1 MMKRLGKFLSP
12 PLFEDDEQNRVAALL
27 HPILLFL
34 IVGMGLGL
42 PAITASTSVENLR
55 YVYLL
60 FLPAL
65 AVNIL
70 AYGLLRRGRVSL
82 AATILII
89 SLGLA
94 IFGAYAASSYQSV
107 GAGISFI
114 IIIALTTLLLDGR
127 AVAWLTA
134 VIIVFTLAHAIAQE
148 RGWLEPAFLTYTDP
162 VQQWVSTALV
172 YLLGGAM
179 LVVATNSLQR
189 ALRNAKTVTQKLQV
203 TNQSLVDLS
212 NSLEQR
218 VNERTAE
225 LETANAFNQQR
236 ARQLEAIARIARSIS
251 AALDLREL
259 LPGITKTI
267 SEEFGFYHVGVF
279 LNDAEG
285 QYAVLAA
292 ANSEGG
298 QRMLARKHQLKI
310 GEQGIVG
317 NVTFT
322 GAPRIAL
329 NVGEDAVY
337 FNNPDL
343 PDTRSE
349 MSLPL
354 KASGRVFGALDV
366 QSVEPNAFRT
376 EDIASLSLLA
386 DQVGIAIENARL
398 YQTTRESL
406 ARSQDQ
412 YSRYVRSEWDR
423 AARDVKIKGYRFAT
437 GASAPLEETISLGE
451 AEKPV
456 EEGRIYQ
463 QASLLASG
471 TAELA
476 VPVQLRGEVIGA
488 LHISIPGKRV
498 WSDDDVDIVEAVSE
512 RVALAMENARLFQS
526 TNKRA
531 ERERIVSE
539 IASKLSG
546 NIRIESLLET
556 AAQELSQAL
565 NGPEVLIQLQSV
577 DQDGGRA

>member
-12 PLFEDDEQNRVAALL
+12 PVFEDDEQNRVAALL

-42 PAITASTSVENLR
+42 PAIVASTSAENLR

-60 FLPAL
+60 FLPVIAI
-65 AVNIL
+65 NIL

-82 AATILII
+82 ASAIVIA

-94 IFGAYAASSYQSV
+94 IFGAYAVSSYQSV

-134 VIIVFTLAHAIAQE
+134 AVIVFTLAHAIAQE
-148 RGWLEPAFLTYTDP
+148 RGWIEPFFLTYTGP
-162 VQQWVSTALV
+162 VQQWVSTAFV

-179 LVVATNSLQR
+179 LVIATNSLQR
-189 ALRNAKTVTQKLQV
+189 ALHNARTATRKLQS
-203 TNQSLVDLS
+203 TNQSLVELS

-218 VNERTAE
+218 VNERTIE
-225 LETANAFNQQR
+225 LETANAFSQQR
-236 ARQLEAIARIARSIS
+236 ARQLEAIARVARNIS
-251 AALDLREL
+251 AARDLHEL
-259 LPGITKTI
+259 LPSITRII
-267 SEEFGFYHVGVF
+267 SEEFGFYHVGIF
-279 LNDAEG
+279 LNDAQG

-292 ANSEGG
+292 SNSEGG

-322 GAPRIAL
+322 GNPRIAL
-329 NVGEDAVY
+329 NVDEEAVY

-343 PDTRSE
+343 PETRSE

-354 KASGRVFGALDV
+354 KASNRTFGALDV
-366 QSVEPNAFRT
+366 QSTEPNAFKT

-386 DQVGIAIENARL
+386 DQVSIAIENARL
-398 YQTTRESL
+398 YQATRESL
-406 ARSQDQ
+406 ERSQDQ
-412 YSRYVRSEWDR
+412 YSRYVRSEWER
-423 AARDVKIKGYRFAT
+423 VARDVEIKGFRFT
-437 GASAPLEETISLGE
+437 SGTSAPLEETIALGD

-456 EEGRIYQ
+456 REGNLYQ

-476 VPVQLRGEVIGA
+476 VPVRLRGEVIGV
-488 LHISIPGKRV
+488 LHISIPGKRN
-498 WSDDDVDIVEAVSE
+498 WSDDDIDIVEAVSE

-531 ERERIVSE
+531 ERERVVSE

-565 NGPEVLIQLQSV
+565 NGPEVLIQLQSA